1 MPHLTQSQVREIF
14 EYREDGNLL
23 RKEACGGRG
32 NLAGRVIGT
41 KPKMTRSNRYSITK
55 IHGEHWCVHKLIYL
69 YHHGYVPKQL
79 DHINGD
85 ASDNRIENLREAS
98 SSENMMNR
106 RIFSNNNSGHKGV
119 SWSKSHNKWFVYM
132 NVNKVRKNFGY
143 YDDLEIAALLAS
155 EVRDLHHGNF
165 VCQR

>member
-1 MPHLTQSQVREIF
+1 MALTQERLKEMF
-14 EYREDGNLL
+14 DYREDGNLI
-23 RKEACGGRG
+23 RKHSIGGNG
-32 NLAGRVIGT
+32 NMAGRVIGT
-41 KPKMTRSNRYSITK
+41 KPKMTRDSRYSATK
-55 IHGEHWCVHKLIYL
+55 IHGEHWMVHKLIYL
-69 YHHGYVPKQL
+69 YHYGYVPKQL

-85 ASDNRIENLREAS
+85 TSDNRIENLREVS

-106 RIFSNNNSGHKGV
+106 RIFSNNKSGYKGV
-119 SWSKSHNKWFVYM
+119 AWSKFHSKWFVYI
-132 NVNKVRKNFGY
+132 NVNKVRKNYGY

>member
-1 MPHLTQSQVREIF
+1 VALTQERLKEMF
-14 EYREDGNLL
+14 DYREDGNLI
-23 RKEACGGRG
+23 RKHSMGGNG
-32 NLAGRVIGT
+32 NKAGRAIGT
-41 KPKMTRSNRYSITK
+41 KPRMTRDNRYSATK
-55 IHGEHWCVHKLIYL
+55 ISGKNWMVHKLIYL
-69 YHHGYVPKQL
+69 YHYGYIPDQL

-85 ASDNRIENLREAS
+85 TSDNRIENLREAN

-106 RIFSNNNSGHKGV
+106 RIFSNNKSGYKGV
-119 SWSKSHNKWFVYM
+119 SWSKFHGKWFVYVD
-132 NVNKVRKNFGY
+132 VNKVRKNYGY